1 LHSLSM
7 ASKPCAG
14 ALCWCTGAEAPA
26 QGWCTGAS
34 AQFSA
39 FALLHLLV
47 AGFNVRQLTHS
58 SVCHVQKLAARSGKL
73 GLGAICCKRA
83 RGTASRRVIVTSAS
97 PRIRLCR
104 LGVHARAAA
113 RARRLHCPDGRRLV
127 SPCARPLFRL
137 AAPAKN
143 THKHHTTVQLELVQR
158 WCRQTHPLH
167 LDTPPLLIVASS
179 NY

>member
-34 AQFSA
+34 AHFTA

-47 AGFNVRQLTHS
+47 PGFDARQPTHA

-73 GLGAICCKRA
+73 GLGALRCKRA
-83 RGTASRRVIVTSAS
+83 RGMASRRVIITSAS
-97 PRIRLCR
+97 PSIRLCR

-127 SPCARPLFRL
+127 SPCARPLVRL

-143 THKHHTTVQLELVQR
+143 AHKHRTAV
-158 WCRQTHPLH
+158 
-167 LDTPPLLIVASS
+167 
-179 NY
+179 